1 MPPNLG
7 GFFMVRSYYPSECHA
22 DYFDFE
28 RIEALKPAI
37 EACGISTLSQ
47 SPMLGFHKQMDNRI
61 KLLEEILSF
70 RMQGVEFDNGDMYV
84 DGHKAASD
92 VRDEFVSV
100 AEKLMDE
107 LAHCYNVLPQLDIN
121 NTIDNRPEGDEKWFL
136 ENEKT
141 VTQFCRKLAAERP
154 LKDIRDEYNY
164 PKKKGIKDECSRLL
178 EASTMKSRRG
188 FAIQRL
194 MNAMRQAHAEGWF
207 IVFDTL
213 TLADDRLEAVYDI
226 TNALREYFL
235 VPEYGTANGRLHFH
249 AVHFMLT
256 LPTGSVDPNFGR
268 RVRNRRQLNSLQNT
282 WPYGY
287 SMPIVVRSTQDAFSR
302 SGWLWPVDAKGEPL
316 KATSYMAVGFYVAKY
331 VNKKSDMDLAA
342 KGLGAKEW
350 NNSLKTKLSLL
361 PKKLFRIRMSRN
373 FGMKMLTMT
382 NLSTECLI
390 QLTKLGYDAT
400 PFNQI
405 LKQNAKREMRLRL
418 GKVTV
423 ADVLAAQPVT
433 TNLLKFMRASIK
445 MIGVSIVQSFIATMT
460 QKLTLSDI
468 SDESKNYLDK
478 AGITTACLRIKS
490 KWTAGGK

>member
-84 DGHKAASD
+84 DGLKADSG

-100 AEKLMDE
+100 TERLMHE
-107 LAHCYNVLPQLDIN
+107 LAQCYNVLPQLDIN
-121 NTIDNRPEGDEKWFL
+121 NTIDHRPEGDEKWFL

-178 EASTMKSRRG
+178 ETSTMKSRRG

-207 IVFDTL
+207 IV
-213 TLADDRLEAVYDI
+213 LAAEGRKANDSHADCYQ
-226 TNALREYFL
+226 YFC

-249 AVHFMLT
+249 AVHFMRT

-268 RVRNRRQLNSLQNT
+268 RVRNRRQ
-282 WPYGY
+282 
-287 SMPIVVRSTQDAFSR
+287 
-302 SGWLWPVDAKGEPL
+302 
-316 KATSYMAVGFYVAKY
+316 
-331 VNKKSDMDLAA
+331 
-342 KGLGAKEW
+342 
-350 NNSLKTKLSLL
+350 
-361 PKKLFRIRMSRN
+361 
-373 FGMKMLTMT
+373 
-382 NLSTECLI
+382 
-390 QLTKLGYDAT
+390 
-400 PFNQI
+400 
-405 LKQNAKREMRLRL
+405 
-418 GKVTV
+418 
-423 ADVLAAQPVT
+423 
-433 TNLLKFMRASIK
+433 
-445 MIGVSIVQSFIATMT
+445 
-460 QKLTLSDI
+460 
-468 SDESKNYLDK
+468 
-478 AGITTACLRIKS
+478 
-490 KWTAGGK
+490 